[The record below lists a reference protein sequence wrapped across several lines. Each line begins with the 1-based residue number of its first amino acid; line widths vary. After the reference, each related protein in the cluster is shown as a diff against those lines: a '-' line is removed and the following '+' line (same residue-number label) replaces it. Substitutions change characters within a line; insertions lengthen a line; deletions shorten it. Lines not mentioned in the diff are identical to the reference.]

1 MDNKL
6 KLPDYTLVTEP
17 DFYIISDSDH
27 TVAHNFRVIPGACW
41 PCCASLDAD
50 REKNVQ
56 QSRNYTMRPR
66 STAFFI
72 ISYAGPW
79 QKPSS

>member
-6 KLPDYTLVTEP
+6 KLPDYTLVTES
-17 DFYIISDSDH
+17 DFISFLIVTKMSH
-27 TVAHNFRVIPGACW
+27 ITFVVYLCACW

-56 QSRNYTMRPR
+56 QGRNYTMRLR
-66 STAFFI
+66 STAYFR
-72 ISYAGPW
+72 ISHTVSW
-79 QKPSS
+79 IKPSS